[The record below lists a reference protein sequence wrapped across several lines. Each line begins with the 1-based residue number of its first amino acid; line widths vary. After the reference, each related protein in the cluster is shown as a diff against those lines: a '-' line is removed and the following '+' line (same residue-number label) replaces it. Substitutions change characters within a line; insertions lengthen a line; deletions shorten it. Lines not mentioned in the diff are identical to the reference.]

1 MDGGFAVS
9 ETDVSTVRLAA
20 AARKLTD
27 TITRCQVAIAVA
39 EENIQRA
46 ELALATAE
54 QRLQRAHDMQA
65 RSRERRQQVQP
76 GRVRMNNAGHGA
88 ARPRTGLAGAQDA
101 GTGQESG
108 TQRRESA

>member
-9 ETDVSTVRLAA
+9 ETDVRTVQLAA

-27 TITRCQVAIAVA
+27 TIARCQAAIAMA

-54 QRLQRAHDMQA
+54 QRLRRAHDMQA
-65 RSRERRQQVQP
+65 RSVEQRQQVQQ
-76 GRVRMNNAGHGA
+76 GRVRMNNAGHVA
-88 ARPRTGLAGAQDA
+88 ARLRTGLAAAPEA
-101 GTGQESG
+101 GPGRESG